1 MSTRRRWR
9 SAVAAV
15 AITATALAGLTTA
28 TLATATPAATAETGP
43 ITDPAPEEI
52 QSTLGLVLQEY
63 AQFPKTEPIPAPID
77 RRLMRHARINALGE
91 LPDGSGRTYVPDLN
105 GPLYF
110 VQDGGEP
117 QVYLDVAARFAP
129 EFFSGRGMGSGFGFA
144 AFHPDFEDNGTFYTV
159 HSERPGNAGPP
170 SDPTTYP
177 PQNPTFLHSVVTEWV
192 ADDPSADVFTGT
204 SREVLRLGF
213 AGQVHAIQQIDF
225 NPTARPGD
233 EDYGLLY
240 LAVGDGGIGVGTGVP
255 QDRATPAGK
264 ILRIDPAGTNGPGG
278 TYGIPPS
285 NPFVDTPGTLGEIYA
300 IGMRDP
306 HRFSWDQESRHDDA
320 RMLLGHI
327 GEHAIEAV
335 YDVQAGDNFG
345 WGVREGKY
353 VFDSTDRCNLYP
365 LPENDAEL
373 GFTYPVVAYDHD
385 PPPGWSC
392 TADSGYAIS
401 GGFVYRG
408 DDRDLRAL
416 KGKYL
421 FTDLVEGRVFYAE
434 ESQMRRGRAEAQMY
448 ELALYDT
455 DGTRKRMPDFTGDE
469 RADLRMGRDSA
480 GDLYLIAKANGKIWK
495 VVDTIKAPVPQDVT
509 RSLQGS
515 SVSFYDFEHPFQ
527 QNGSVEIDR
536 GASRTYLNLIN
547 GGEDMRVADGAYPG
561 SNNSIQLGQVNPLE
575 AGNDDWKAGVFNA
588 AGVPTL
594 SRLAGVDGI
603 TVMGWVKMT
612 GQNPSPN
619 STTADPDDLYNAVGL
634 AGVLSGDSDGHGVRA
649 LLEIIEVD
657 GELRLV
663 ALGRRIDGGASQ
675 TFAAHEDWRTL
686 LPQDEWVHLAATFD
700 YATGRMALYRNG
712 ERVPGFYTVAGDP
725 WQVDGSGS
733 SDTTP
738 RGIKIGGSFP
748 QDTQER
754 NPCNCSMDTIQLLD
768 KAATPR
774 EVAAQYRLMTR

>member
-1 MSTRRRWR
+1 MSRGTTSTRRWR
-9 SAVAAV
+9 SAVAAL
-15 AITATALAGLTTA
+15 AITATALTGLTTA
-28 TLATATPAATAETGP
+28 SMTTATAAAEPGP

-77 RRLMRHARINALGE
+77 RRLMRHARINGLGE

-110 VQDGGEP
+110 VQDGEP
-117 QVYLDVAARFAP
+117 QVYLDVAAEFAP

-144 AFHPDFEDNGTFYTV
+144 TFHPDFEDNGTFYTV
-159 HSERPGNAGPP
+159 HTERPGNAGPP

-177 PQNPTFLHSVVTEWV
+177 PQLPTFLHSVVTEWV
-192 ADDPSADVFTGT
+192 ADDPASDTFSGT

-225 NPTARPGD
+225 NPTALPGG

-240 LAVGDGGIGVGTGVP
+240 LAVGDGGRGVGTGIP
-255 QDRATPAGK
+255 QDMGTTAGK
-264 ILRIDPAGTNGPGG
+264 ILRIDPAGTDGPGG

-285 NPFVDTPGTLGEIYA
+285 NPFVGTAGALGEIYA
-300 IGMRDP
+300 VGMRDP
-306 HRFSWDQESRHDDA
+306 HRFSWDQGQRGEP
-320 RMLLGHI
+320 RMFLGHI

-345 WGVREGKY
+345 WGDREGRY
-353 VFDSTDRCNLYP
+353 VFDPADRCNLYP
-365 LPENDAEL
+365 LPENDADL

-385 PPPGWSC
+385 PPPGWPC
-392 TADSGYAIS
+392 TSDSGYAIS

-408 DDRDLRAL
+408 RDLPAL
-416 KGKYL
+416 SGKYL

-434 ESQMRRGRAEAQMY
+434 ESRMRRGGPEAQMY

-469 RADLRMGRDSA
+469 RADLRMGRDRA

-495 VVDTIKAPVPQDVT
+495 VVDTVRAPVPQEVP
-509 RSLQGS
+509 RSMRQNV
-515 SVSFYDFEHPFQ
+515 VSFYDFEHPFQ
-527 QNGSVEIDR
+527 QDGAVEIDR

-547 GGEDMRVADGAYPG
+547 GGEDMRVAEGAYPG
-561 SNNSIQLGQVNPLE
+561 SNNSIQLGQVDPLA
-575 AGNDDWKAGVFNA
+575 AGNDDWKAGVYDA
-588 AGVPTL
+588 DGVDTL
-594 SRLAGVDGI
+594 SALSGVDGM
-603 TVMGWVKMT
+603 TVMGWVRMT
-612 GQNPSPN
+612 GQNPSLN
-619 STTADPDDLYNAVGL
+619 TNTADPDDRYGAIGL
-634 AGVLSGDSDGHGVRA
+634 AGVLSGDSDGHAVRA

-663 ALGRRIDGGASQ
+663 ALGRRVDGGESQ
-675 TFAAHEDWRTL
+675 IFAAYEDWRTL

-700 YATGRMALYRNG
+700 YTTGRMALYRDG
-712 ERVPGFYTVAGDP
+712 ERVSGFYVDDGDP
-725 WQVDGSGS
+725 WQVDGSGAS
-733 SDTTP
+733 ATTP

-768 KAATPR
+768 RAITPR

>member
-1 MSTRRRWR
+1 MSTRRWR

-15 AITATALAGLTTA
+15 AITAAALVPLTTA
-28 TLATATPAATAETGP
+28 TMTTATADPGP

-52 QSTLGLVLQEY
+52 QSTLGLVLEEY
-63 AQFPKTEPIPAPID
+63 AQFPKTEPIPAPVD
-77 RRLMRHARINALGE
+77 RRLMRHARINGLGE
-91 LPDGSGRTYVPDLN
+91 LPDGSGRMYVPDLN
-105 GPLYF
+105 GPLYL
-110 VQDGGEP
+110 VEDGEP
-117 QVYLDVAARFAP
+117 RVYLDVAARFAP

-177 PQNPTFLHSVVTEWV
+177 PQTPTFLHAVVTEWV
-192 ADDPSADVFTGT
+192 ADDPSADVFSGT
-204 SREVLRLGF
+204 SREVMRLGF

-255 QDRATPAGK
+255 QDRGTPAGK

-306 HRFSWDQESRHDDA
+306 HRFSWDQKSRYSEP
-320 RMLLGHI
+320 RMFLGHI

-345 WGVREGKY
+345 WGDREGKY
-353 VFDSTDRCNLYP
+353 VFDAADRCNLYP
-365 LPENDAEL
+365 LPENDDEL

-408 DDRDLRAL
+408 RDLPAL
-416 KGKYL
+416 DGKYL
-421 FTDLVEGRVFYAE
+421 FTDLVEGRVYYAK
-434 ESQMRRGRAEAQMY
+434 ESQMVRGGPEAQMY

-469 RADLRMGRDSA
+469 RADLRMGRDRS
-480 GDLYLIAKANGKIWK
+480 GDLYLVAKANGKIWK
-495 VVDTIKAPVPQDVT
+495 VVDTIQAPVPQDVT
-509 RSLQGS
+509 RSLAPNQ
-515 SVSFYDFEHPFQ
+515 VSLYDFEHPFQ
-527 QNGSVEIDR
+527 QNGSVEVDR

-547 GGEDMRVADGAYPG
+547 GGEEMRVADGAYPG
-561 SNNSIQLGQVNPLE
+561 SNNSIQLGQVSPT
-575 AGNDDWKAGVFNA
+575 ASGNDDWKAGVYNP
-588 AGVPTL
+588 AGVPTM
-594 SRLAGVDGI
+594 SAFNGVDGI

-619 STTADPDDLYNAVGL
+619 TTTADPDDFFNAVGL

-649 LLEIIEVD
+649 LLEIIEVN

-663 ALGRRIDGGASQ
+663 ALGRRVDGGASQ

-700 YATGRMALYRNG
+700 YTTGKMALYRNG

-725 WQVDGSGS
+725 WQVDGSGAS
-733 SDTTP
+733 ATTP

-748 QDTQER
+748 QNTQER
-754 NPCNCSMDTIQLLD
+754 NPCNCAMDTIQLFD
-768 KAATPR
+768 KAATAR
-774 EVAAQYRLMTR
+774 EVADQYRLMAW

>member
-1 MSTRRRWR
+1 MRTRQRWR

-15 AITATALAGLTTA
+15 AVTATALTGLTTA
-28 TLATATPAATAETGP
+28 ALTTAAASTTPQAVAAPVGDP
-43 ITDPAPEEI
+43 IEDPAPEEK
-52 QSTLGLVLQEY
+52 QSTIGLVLEEY
-63 AQFPKTEPIPAPID
+63 AQFPKTEPIPAPVD
-77 RRLMRHARINALGE
+77 RRLMRHARINGIGE

-105 GPLYF
+105 GPLYL
-110 VQDGGEP
+110 VRDGEP

-144 AFHPDFEDNGTFYTV
+144 AFHPDFEHNGTFYTV

-177 PQNPTFLHSVVTEWV
+177 AQTPTFLHAVVTEWV
-192 ADDPSADVFTGT
+192 ADDPAADAFSGT
-204 SREVLRLGF
+204 SREVMRLGF

-225 NPTARPGD
+225 NPTAEPGD

-255 QDRATPAGK
+255 QERDTPAGK

-278 TYGIPPS
+278 TYGIPAS

-306 HRFSWDQESRHDDA
+306 HRFSWDTKTG
-320 RMLLGHI
+320 RMFLGHI

-335 YDVQAGDNFG
+335 YDVRAGDNFG
-345 WGVREGKY
+345 WGDREGKY
-353 VFDSTDRCNLYP
+353 VFDAADRCNLYP
-365 LPENDAEL
+365 LPEDDDEL

-408 DDRDLRAL
+408 RDLPAL
-416 KGKYL
+416 NGKYL
-421 FTDLVEGRVFYAE
+421 FTDLVEGRVFYAK
-434 ESQMRRGRAEAQMY
+434 ESQMRRGKAEAQMY

-469 RADLRMGRDSA
+469 RADLRMGRDAS
-480 GDLYLIAKANGKIWK
+480 GDLYLVAKANGKIWK
-495 VVDTIKAPVPQDVT
+495 IVDTVHAPVPQDVP
-509 RSLQGS
+509 RSLEQN

-527 QNGSVEIDR
+527 QNGAVEVDR
-536 GASRTYLNLIN
+536 GLSRTYLNLIN

-561 SNNSIQLGQVNPLE
+561 SNNSIQLGQVDPLT
-575 AGNDDWKAGVFNA
+575 AGNDDWKAGVYDAN
-588 AGVPTL
+588 GVPTL
-594 SRLAGVDGI
+594 SAFNGVDGV

-619 STTADPDDLYNAVGL
+619 TTTANPDDYYNAVGL
-634 AGVLSGDSDGHGVRA
+634 AGLLSGDSDGHGVRA
-649 LLEIIEVD
+649 LLEIIQVD

-675 TFAAHEDWRTL
+675 TFAANEDWRTL

-700 YATGRMALYRNG
+700 YTTGTMALYRNG
-712 ERVPGFYTVAGDP
+712 ERVPGFYVTDGDP
-725 WQVDGSGS
+725 WQVDGTGTSA
-733 SDTTP
+733 TTP
-738 RGIKIGGSFP
+738 KGIKIGGSFP

-754 NPCNCSMDTIQLLD
+754 NPCNCRMDTIQLLD
-768 KAATPR
+768 RAVTPR